1 MMSLQDAR
9 CKDRETVPARPI
21 TININPVAVRDALRQ
36 ADFALRSRYRGPMK
50 SRLIL
55 ALLLLPAVV
64 ATAALALAQD
74 KGSVD
79 PKPLPPL
86 DNPNDPGLAA
96 KELFGR
102 KTTPA
107 AQPAQA
113 IGFYAKGC
121 LAGGEAL
128 PINGETWQVM
138 RLSRNR
144 NWAHPE
150 IVALLKRLSRKAHEI
165 AGWPGILVGD
175 MSQPRGGPML
185 TGHASHQVG
194 LDADIWL
201 TPMPNRQL
209 SRNEREEMS
218 AVMMVRQDRLD
229 IDPHAWTPSHLPV
242 IRAAAQEPSV
252 ERIFVNAAIK
262 KALCREAKGD
272 RGWLSKVR
280 PMYGHDYHFHVRIKC
295 PAGSTGCES
304 QPAPAE
310 SEGCGAGDLAYWFSD
325 PVLHPKPPVTPPK
338 PKPPM
343 TLAQLPAACRQV
355 LQAP

>member
-1 MMSLQDAR
+1 MNR
-9 CKDRETVPARPI
+9 RPI
-21 TININPVAVRDALRQ
+21 
-36 ADFALRSRYRGPMK
+36 
-50 SRLIL
+50 
-55 ALLLLPAVV
+55 LLLLMSAAVV
-64 ATAALALAQD
+64 CATVALAQD

-86 DNPNDPGLAA
+86 ANLNDPKLGA

-102 KTTPA
+102 KVLPA
-107 AQPAQA
+107 AMRTRV

-121 LAGGEAL
+121 IAGAEAL
-128 PINGETWQVM
+128 PINGESWQVM

-144 NWAHPE
+144 NWAHPDL
-150 IVALLKRLSRKAHEI
+150 VALLKRLADKAHKD

-218 AVMMVRQDRLD
+218 AIMMVRADRLD
-229 IDPHAWTPSHLPV
+229 IDPNAWTPNHLAV

-252 ERIFVNAAIK
+252 QRIFVNAAIK

-272 RGWLSKVR
+272 RNWLSKVR
-280 PMYGHDYHFHVRIKC
+280 PMYGHDYHFHLRIKC
-295 PAGSTGCES
+295 PPGSSECES
-304 QPAPAE
+304 QPEPSAD
-310 SEGCGAGDLAYWFSD
+310 EGCSAGDLAYWFKDSTI
-325 PVLHPKPPVTPPK
+325 HPKPPKVPPK

-343 TLAQLPAACRQV
+343 TLAQLPAACRQI
-355 LQAP
+355 LAAPDAR